1 MTRQFLRKTD
11 CRPMGDEYAQSA
23 ILQGL
28 SIDARDRFVT
38 SDPLR
43 VLVFTSLF
51 PSPGWPTQWV
61 YHVNAVKALSEF
73 CDVRVVAPIAWQ
85 RRLRYLPALLG
96 KSAYAMDGGIPVY
109 HPTVFGVPGIHR
121 LHGTT
126 TYLSVRSFIRRLRR
140 EWEFDAILG
149 IWAYPDTYVAGHL
162 ARDSACPL
170 VANVIGSDINELP
183 NKPHMRPRVKAA
195 LDAAY
200 RVIALSRA
208 MQQRVVE
215 LGVASEKVLVQYNG
229 VDGERFRL
237 DSKGDS
243 RRQLGYMG
251 ASPLIC
257 YVGNL
262 QPEKGPDIL
271 INGFRVLTEKMRA
284 RRAELVVLGDGP
296 LMRPLESLV
305 HEYSLADRV
314 RLLGRRPN
322 AEVAV
327 WVSAADVLCLPSLRE
342 GCPNVVL
349 EALASGRP
357 VVASNVGGVP
367 ELLDQDNGLLVPPG
381 QPQLL
386 GEALAAAVS
395 RDWCPEYLRST
406 VPCLSWRDFGAG
418 FHSVLHSAVLHASAQ
433 QSRA

>member
-1 MTRQFLRKTD
+1 MTLQFLRKTD
-11 CRPMGDEYAQSA
+11 CRPMGEEYAQSA

-51 PSPGWPTQWV
+51 PSPGWTTQWV
-61 YHVNAVKALSEF
+61 YHVNAVKALAEF

-85 RRLRYLPALLG
+85 RHLRYLPALLG
-96 KSAYAMDGGIPVY
+96 KSAYAMDGVIPVY
-109 HPTVFGVPGIHR
+109 HPTVLGVPGIHR
-121 LHGTT
+121 LHATT
-126 TYLSVRSFIRRLRR
+126 MYLSVRSFIRRLRR

-149 IWAYPDTYVAGHL
+149 IWAYPDTYVAGLL

-183 NKPHMRPRVKAA
+183 NKRHMRPRVKAA

-215 LGVASEKVLVQYNG
+215 LGVASEKVLIQYNG
-229 VDGERFRL
+229 VDGERFRP

-243 RRQLGYMG
+243 RRRLGYTG

-262 QPEKGPDIL
+262 MPEKGPDIL
-271 INGFRVLTEKMRA
+271 INGFKVLTEKMRD

-305 HEYSLADRV
+305 REYGLEGRV

-327 WVSAADVLCLPSLRE
+327 WISAADVLCLPSLRE

-367 ELLDQDNGLLVPPG
+367 ELLNKDNGLLVSPG

-395 RDWCPEYLRST
+395 HDWCPEHLRST
-406 VPCLSWRDFGAG
+406 VPCLSWRDFGAR
-418 FHSVLHSAVLHASAQ
+418 FHSVLHSAVLHASVQ

>member
-11 CRPMGDEYAQSA
+11 CQPMGEEYAQSA

-96 KSAYAMDGGIPVY
+96 KFAYTMDGGIPVY
-109 HPTVFGVPGIHR
+109 HPTVLGVPGVHR

-126 TYLSVRSFIRRLRR
+126 MYLSVRSFIRRLRR

-271 INGFRVLTEKMRA
+271 INGFKVLTEKMRA

-305 HEYSLADRV
+305 REFGLDGRV

-395 RDWCPEYLRST
+395 RDWCPEHLRST

-418 FHSVLHSAVLHASAQ
+418 FYSVLHSAVLHASG
-433 QSRA
+433 R

>member
-1 MTRQFLRKTD
+1 
-11 CRPMGDEYAQSA
+11 
-23 ILQGL
+23 
-28 SIDARDRFVT
+28 
-38 SDPLR
+38 
-43 VLVFTSLF
+43 
-51 PSPGWPTQWV
+51 
-61 YHVNAVKALSEF
+61 
-73 CDVRVVAPIAWQ
+73 
-85 RRLRYLPALLG
+85 
-96 KSAYAMDGGIPVY
+96 MDGGIPVY
-109 HPTVFGVPGIHR
+109 HPTVFGVPGAHR

-126 TYLSVRSFIRRLRR
+126 MYLSVRSFIRRLRR

-149 IWAYPDTYVAGHL
+149 IWAYPDTYVAGLL

-243 RRQLGYMG
+243 RRQLGYTG

-271 INGFRVLTEKMRA
+271 INGFKVLTEKMRA

-395 RDWCPEYLRST
+395 RDWCPEHLRST

-418 FHSVLHSAVLHASAQ
+418 FYSVLHSAVLHASAQ
-433 QSRA
+433 

>member
-1 MTRQFLRKTD
+1 M
-11 CRPMGDEYAQSA
+11 
-23 ILQGL
+23 
-28 SIDARDRFVT
+28 
-38 SDPLR
+38 
-43 VLVFTSLF
+43 
-51 PSPGWPTQWV
+51 
-61 YHVNAVKALSEF
+61 
-73 CDVRVVAPIAWQ
+73 
-85 RRLRYLPALLG
+85 
-96 KSAYAMDGGIPVY
+96 
-109 HPTVFGVPGIHR
+109 
-121 LHGTT
+121 
-126 TYLSVRSFIRRLRR
+126 YLSVRPFIRRLRR
-140 EWEFDAILG
+140 EWEFEAVLG
-149 IWAYPDTYVAGHL
+149 IWAYPDTYVAGLL

-183 NKPHMRPRVKAA
+183 SKPHMRPRVKAA
-195 LDAAY
+195 LDSAY

-229 VDGERFRL
+229 VDGERFRP

-243 RRQLGYMG
+243 RRRLGYTG
-251 ASPLIC
+251 AGPLIC

-262 QPEKGPDIL
+262 LPEKGPDIL
-271 INGFRVLTEKMRA
+271 INGFKVLTEHMRE
-284 RRAELVVLGDGP
+284 RGAELVILGDGP

-305 HEYSLADRV
+305 REYGLEGRV

-322 AEVAV
+322 AEVAA
-327 WVSAADVLCLPSLRE
+327 WVSAADVLCLPSRRE

-367 ELLDQDNGLLVPPG
+367 ELLEKDNGLLVPPG
-381 QPQLL
+381 QPRLL

-395 RDWCPEYLRST
+395 RDWCPEHLRST

-418 FHSVLHSAVLHASAQ
+418 FHRVLHSAVLHASAQ

>member
-1 MTRQFLRKTD
+1 M
-11 CRPMGDEYAQSA
+11 
-23 ILQGL
+23 
-28 SIDARDRFVT
+28 
-38 SDPLR
+38 R
-43 VLVFTSLF
+43 VLVFTRLF

-85 RRLRYLPALLG
+85 HRLRYLPGLLG

-109 HPTVFGVPGIHR
+109 HPTFLGVPGAHR
-121 LHGTT
+121 LHATT
-126 TYLSVRSFIRRLRR
+126 IYWSVRPFIRRLRR

-149 IWAYPDTYVAGHL
+149 IWAYPDTYVAGLL

-183 NKPHMRPRVKAA
+183 NKPHMRPYVKAA
-195 LDAAY
+195 LDSAY

-215 LGVASEKVLVQYNG
+215 LGVESEKVLVQYNG
-229 VDGERFRL
+229 VDGERFRP
-237 DSKGDS
+237 DSKSDS
-243 RRQLGYMG
+243 RRRLGYAG
-251 ASPLIC
+251 GGPLIC

-262 QPEKGPDIL
+262 LPEKGPDIL
-271 INGFRVLTEKMRA
+271 IKGFKVFTEKMQGQGA
-284 RRAELVVLGDGP
+284 DLVVLGDGP
-296 LMRPLESLV
+296 LMRLLESLV
-305 HEYSLADRV
+305 HEYDLDGRV

-357 VVASNVGGVP
+357 VVASSVGGVP
-367 ELLDQDNGLLVPPG
+367 ELLDKDNGLLVPPC

-395 RDWCPEYLRST
+395 RDWCPEHLRST

-418 FHSVLHSAVLHASAQ
+418 FHSVLSSAVLRASAQ
-433 QSRA
+433 QPRA

>member
-1 MTRQFLRKTD
+1 MTLQFLRKTD
-11 CRPMGDEYAQSA
+11 CRPMGEEYAQSA

-109 HPTVFGVPGIHR
+109 HPTVLGVPGVHR

-126 TYLSVRSFIRRLRR
+126 MYLSVRSFIRRLRR
-140 EWEFDAILG
+140 EWAFDAILG
-149 IWAYPDTYVAGHL
+149 IWAYPDTYIAGLL

-243 RRQLGYMG
+243 RRQLGYTG

-271 INGFRVLTEKMRA
+271 INGFKVLTEKMRA

-322 AEVAV
+322 AEVAA
-327 WVSAADVLCLPSLRE
+327 WVSAADVICLPSLRE

-367 ELLDQDNGLLVPPG
+367 ELLDKGNGLLVPPG

-395 RDWCPEYLRST
+395 RDWCPAHLRNT

-418 FHSVLHSAVLHASAQ
+418 FHRVLHSAVLHASAQ
-433 QSRA
+433 QSGA

>member
-1 MTRQFLRKTD
+1 MTLQFLRKTD
-11 CRPMGDEYAQSA
+11 CRPMGEEYAQSA

-85 RRLRYLPALLG
+85 RRLRYLPALFG
-96 KSAYAMDGGIPVY
+96 KFAYTMDGGIPVY
-109 HPTVFGVPGIHR
+109 HPTVFGVPGVHR

-126 TYLSVRSFIRRLRR
+126 MYLSVRSFIQRLRR

-149 IWAYPDTYVAGHL
+149 IWAYPDTYVAGLL

-170 VANVIGSDINELP
+170 VANVIGSDVNELP

-229 VDGERFRL
+229 VDGERFRP

-243 RRQLGYMG
+243 RRQLGYTG

-271 INGFRVLTEKMRA
+271 INGFKVLTEKMRA

-296 LMRPLESLV
+296 LMRSLESLV
-305 HEYSLADRV
+305 REYGLDGRV

-322 AEVAV
+322 AEVAA

-367 ELLDQDNGLLVPPG
+367 ELLDKDNGLLVPPG

-386 GEALAAAVS
+386 GEALEAAVS
-395 RDWCPEYLRST
+395 RDWCPEHLRST

-418 FHSVLHSAVLHASAQ
+418 FHRVLHSAVLHASAQ
-433 QSRA
+433 QSRV

>member
-1 MTRQFLRKTD
+1 MTLQFLRKTD
-11 CRPMGDEYAQSA
+11 CQPMGEEYAQSA

-85 RRLRYLPALLG
+85 RRLRYLPALFG
-96 KSAYAMDGGIPVY
+96 KFAYTMDGGIPVY
-109 HPTVFGVPGIHR
+109 HPTVFGVPGVHR

-126 TYLSVRSFIRRLRR
+126 MYLSVRSFIRRLRR

-149 IWAYPDTYVAGHL
+149 IWAYPDTYVAGLL
-162 ARDSACPL
+162 ARDAACPL

-208 MQQRVVE
+208 MRQRVVE

-243 RRQLGYMG
+243 RRQLGYTG

-271 INGFRVLTEKMRA
+271 INGFKVLTEKMWA

-296 LMRPLESLV
+296 LMRSLESLV
-305 HEYSLADRV
+305 HEYSLTDRV

-395 RDWCPEYLRST
+395 RDWCPEHLRST

-418 FHSVLHSAVLHASAQ
+418 FHRVLHSAVLHASAQ
-433 QSRA
+433 QSRV

>member
-1 MTRQFLRKTD
+1 MTLQFLRKTD
-11 CRPMGDEYAQSA
+11 CRPMGEEYAQSA

-61 YHVNAVKALSEF
+61 YHVNAVKGLSEF

-85 RRLRYLPALLG
+85 RRLRYLPALFG
-96 KSAYAMDGGIPVY
+96 KFAYTMDGGIPVY
-109 HPTVFGVPGIHR
+109 HPTVFGVPGVHR

-126 TYLSVRSFIRRLRR
+126 MYLSVRSFIRRLRR

-149 IWAYPDTYVAGHL
+149 IWTYPDTYVAGLL

-243 RRQLGYMG
+243 RRQLGYTG

-262 QPEKGPDIL
+262 QSEKGPDIL
-271 INGFRVLTEKMRA
+271 INGFKVLTEKMRA
-284 RRAELVVLGDGP
+284 RRAELAVLGDGP

-367 ELLDQDNGLLVPPG
+367 ELLDKDNGLLVPPG

-386 GEALAAAVS
+386 GEALEAAVS
-395 RDWCPEYLRST
+395 RDWSPEYLRST

-418 FHSVLHSAVLHASAQ
+418 FHSVLHSAVLHASAR